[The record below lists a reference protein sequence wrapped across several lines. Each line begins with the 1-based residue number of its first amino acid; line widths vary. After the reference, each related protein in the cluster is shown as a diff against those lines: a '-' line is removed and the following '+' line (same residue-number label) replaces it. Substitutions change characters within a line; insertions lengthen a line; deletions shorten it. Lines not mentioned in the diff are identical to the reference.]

1 MDKKSIAEI
10 RRLIKPESCI
20 DRIRGC
26 YVSEDGTVIR
36 ELHDS
41 VHSMEKDS
49 LEKYCEI
56 LRSSLSGKPGRNLFN
71 MEFPLEEE
79 EEGEGGRQQR
89 LYSFL
94 QTELKDDRRL
104 TEFFE
109 KIVENFH
116 SEGKY
121 LILLMHGSYDIPAKG
136 SDNIELEDASDYV
149 YSFLIC
155 AICPVNLMKEGL
167 CYDEDACTFLDRR
180 TDWAAQKPVCG
191 FLYPAFNDRQP
202 DIHSLLY
209 YCRKEQER
217 HEEISA
223 DVLGCSLPIPETDQK
238 DIFKS
243 MVEQTLGRNCD
254 FENVK
259 NLSEAVSDLIEEQKD
274 SGEPAQIEKNDMRR
288 LLLENGAEQE
298 VLSDFDKAYDEA
310 VGAGVP
316 LMAENLVDTGKLE
329 VSSPNVKIRVN
340 AEMSEMLRTKVI
352 DGMEYLLIPVVD
364 DLEVNGIRILQT
376 KRGEES
382 EK

>member
-10 RRLIKPESCI
+10 RKTIKPESCI

-56 LRSSLSGKPGRNLFN
+56 LRGSLSGKLGKNLFN

-79 EEGEGGRQQR
+79 KEGGRQQL
-89 LYSFL
+89 LYSLL
-94 QTELKDDRRL
+94 QSELDDDSRL
-104 TEFFE
+104 TDFFE
-109 KIVENFH
+109 KVVENFRI
-116 SEGKY
+116 EGKY
-121 LILLMHGSYDIPAKG
+121 LVLLMHGAYDIPARG
-136 SDNIELEDASDYV
+136 SDNAGMEDASDYV

-155 AICPVNLMKEGL
+155 AICPVTLMKEGL

-180 TDWAAQKPVCG
+180 SDWAAQKPVCG
-191 FLYPAFNDRQP
+191 FLYPAFNDRSP

-223 DVLGCSLPIPETDQK
+223 DLLGCSLPIPETDQK
-238 DIFKS
+238 DLFKS

-259 NLSEAVSDLIEEQKD
+259 NISEAVGELIEEQKD
-274 SGEPAQIEKNDMRR
+274 SGEPAQIEKADMRR
-288 LLLENGAEQE
+288 LLLENGADQE
-298 VLSDFDKAYDEA
+298 ILGDFDQAYDEA

-329 VSSPNVKIRVN
+329 VQSPTMKIRVN
-340 AEMSEMLRTKVI
+340 ADMADMLKTRVI

-376 KRGEES
+376 KRGEER